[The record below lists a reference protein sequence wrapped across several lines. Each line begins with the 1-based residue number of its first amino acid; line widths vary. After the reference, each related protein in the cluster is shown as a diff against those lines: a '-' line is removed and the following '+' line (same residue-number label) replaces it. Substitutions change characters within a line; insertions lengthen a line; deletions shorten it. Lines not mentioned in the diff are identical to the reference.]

1 MIKNRNNKV
10 DEKRLIWIRVLAG
23 RKRRIKKSG
32 TGLSNKKGEREG
44 EKKEVLEWKFR
55 RLWKKK
61 LAMRDRS
68 LENEVRHKHLMN
80 FNTLGRSKICPIS
93 IPSILS
99 AMMTSF

>member
-32 TGLSNKKGEREG
+32 TGLSNKKGERG

-55 RLWKKK
+55 RL
-61 LAMRDRS
+61 
-68 LENEVRHKHLMN
+68 
-80 FNTLGRSKICPIS
+80 
-93 IPSILS
+93 
-99 AMMTSF
+99 

>member
-10 DEKRLIWIRVLAG
+10 DEKRLIWIRMLAG

-55 RLWKKK
+55 RL
-61 LAMRDRS
+61 
-68 LENEVRHKHLMN
+68 
-80 FNTLGRSKICPIS
+80 
-93 IPSILS
+93 
-99 AMMTSF
+99 